1 MPFGWEGMLV
11 NSAHERTH
19 ARTLRGL
26 AALLSLLSLLLAG
39 LAASLPLFDSSSEI
53 LLASSTLSSIRYVT
67 RALLRW
73 DGFHFAHIAMQGY
86 TYEYEWAFLPGA
98 PVVMRVMARLIS
110 FLLPL
115 ATDRDDSPTYDGLL
129 LGGLLATSACGGA
142 TTLYRLTMHH
152 TKSANIAFL
161 ASLLSLLSS
170 SPVTLR
176 LAPYTEPFF
185 TYLSYRGR
193 FPYV

>member
-1 MPFGWEGMLV
+1 MPFKGEGMFV
-11 NSAHERTH
+11 NSVHERTH
-19 ARTLRGL
+19 VRTLRGL
-26 AALLSLLSLLLAG
+26 AALLSLLSLLLAS
-39 LAASLPLFDSSSEI
+39 LAASLPLFDSSPKI
-53 LLASSTLSSIRYVT
+53 LLAPSTLSSIRHVT
-67 RALLRW
+67 RALFRW

-86 TYEYEWAFLPGA
+86 TYEHEWAFFPGA
-98 PVVMRVMARLIS
+98 PVVMRVMARFIS
-110 FLLPL
+110 FLLPH
-115 ATDRDDSPTYDGLL
+115 ATDDSPTYDELL
-129 LGGLLATSACGGA
+129 LGGLLATSACSGA

-161 ASLLSLLSS
+161 ASLLSLLPS

-193 FPYV
+193 SPYV